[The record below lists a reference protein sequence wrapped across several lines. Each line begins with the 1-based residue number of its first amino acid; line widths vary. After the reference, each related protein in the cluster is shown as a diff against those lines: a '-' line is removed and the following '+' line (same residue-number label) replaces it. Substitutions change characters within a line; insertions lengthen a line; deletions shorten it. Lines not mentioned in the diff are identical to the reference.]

1 MHAVFY
7 GGISEGKSHGL
18 DRTYIENHAIL
29 SQLRGRDFLA
39 LLDYTTEELQALLEF
54 AAALKDEQRRGIPH
68 PLLAG
73 KSLAMLFR
81 KASTRTRISFEVG
94 IQQLGGFAIHLPPN
108 ELQIGR
114 GETIEDTA
122 RVLSRYVDGIIVRT
136 YEQQE
141 IEDLAQHASI
151 PIINGLTDLLHP
163 CQVMADLLT
172 IQERRGELKGLRLV
186 YVGDGNNM
194 AHSLMVGGAKFGM
207 HVCVCTP
214 EGFGPDPEILASAQT
229 CAAETGGSVEVA
241 HDPMEAAVGADILY
255 TDVWVS
261 MGQESE
267 EQDRRKAFAGFCIDD
282 ALIQQAK
289 SDVLV
294 MHCMPAHRGEEITAE
309 AFEGPHSVVFDQ
321 AENRLHAQ
329 KAIMAAIMR

>member
-1 MHAVFY
+1 
-7 GGISEGKSHGL
+7 
-18 DRTYIENHAIL
+18 
-29 SQLRGRDFLA
+29 
-39 LLDYTTEELQALLEF
+39 
-54 AAALKDEQRRGIPH
+54 
-68 PLLAG
+68 
-73 KSLAMLFR
+73 MLFR

-229 CAAETGGSVEVA
+229 CAAETGGSVEARARSHGSSGRCRYFVHGRLGEHGAGKRGARSSQGIRRLLHRRCA
-241 HDPMEAAVGADILY
+241 HSAGQVGCA
-255 TDVWVS
+255 
-261 MGQESE
+261 
-267 EQDRRKAFAGFCIDD
+267 RHA
-282 ALIQQAK
+282 
-289 SDVLV
+289 
-294 MHCMPAHRGEEITAE
+294 
-309 AFEGPHSVVFDQ
+309 
-321 AENRLHAQ
+321 LHAGSP
-329 KAIMAAIMR
+329 RRRNYSRSF